1 MRQLPT
7 MEHCPRI
14 SQSFTQI
21 VIRVKIVFFSGS
33 PIWGPVHKSAFENS
47 KYAPLKI
54 SICPLNACLFSQK
67 KSMKKLGDEIGSNSS
82 NRDSKKEALREIFH
96 QCNAT

>member
-33 PIWGPVHKSAFENS
+33 PIWGPVYKSAFENS
-47 KYAPLKI
+47 KYARSKFQYDMLMLASFVK
-54 SICPLNACLFSQK
+54 N
-67 KSMKKLGDEIGSNSS
+67 KLYE
-82 NRDSKKEALREIFH
+82 
-96 QCNAT
+96 

>member
-33 PIWGPVHKSAFENS
+33 PIWGPVYKNALRTQNMPHS
-47 KYAPLKI
+47 KFQYAPLK
-54 SICPLNACLFSQK
+54 LACLVK
-67 KSMKKLGDEIGSNSS
+67 NKIYEEVG
-82 NRDSKKEALREIFH
+82 A
-96 QCNAT
+96 

>member
-21 VIRVKIVFFSGS
+21 VIRVKIVFFSSS
-33 PIWGPVHKSAFENS
+33 PIWGPVYKSAFRTQNMPYS
-47 KYAPLKI
+47 KFQK
-54 SICPLNACLFSQK
+54 SIYLS
-67 KSMKKLGDEIGSNSS
+67 KSMKKLGHEIGINSR
-82 NRDSKKEALREIFH
+82 NRDFKKEALREIYH
-96 QCNAT
+96 AM